1 MSGDDVN
8 RTPRVVAALLVCA
21 ALLGGGGLFAQ
32 QPAPAPDYARDV
44 VPILEANCVR
54 CHSPAQQEGGLLLDT
69 YEDLVKGGDSGEAFT
84 PGNADASRL
93 VAMIEGRAKKKMP
106 PKSDLRPD
114 EIATL
119 RAWIDGGAPY
129 SEIPIPSLDDRVPAT
144 AQQAGLLPQV
154 TALAFRPDGAELAIG
169 GYREVRRSLT
179 AGGAQGK
186 AFSGLHDV
194 VRAVRYSPDGTWMA
208 AAGGVPGSFG
218 EIGIFDTASGV
229 LRRTLLGHRD
239 YVYQL
244 AISGD
249 GKRLASCSYD
259 KSIRVWDVE
268 TGRVLSALREHT
280 DAVFAVAF
288 SPDDTWIASGAG
300 DRSVKIWDAQK
311 GVRLYT
317 LTDATEAVTSLQFR
331 PRGPLL
337 LTAGGSD
344 KTIRTWALDAAGGKQ
359 VKSVIAHTMPVLAI
373 RYSPDGKL
381 LASGAADRTVKIW
394 NADTWAEVRTLERQS
409 DWPQALEW
417 TPDGGRLAVGRYDG
431 TVSIYEAST
440 GKRVE
445 DPIRPATP
453 HARGAAR
460 SPEVTRPV
468 RTRVASAQCGS
479 RVTRDCVSEVLCVV
493 GAPR

>member
-1 MSGDDVN
+1 M
-8 RTPRVVAALLVCA
+8 VCA
-21 ALLGGGGLFAQ
+21 AVISAGAPSAQ
-32 QPAPAPDYARDV
+32 QPAPVPDYARDV

-69 YEDLVKGGDSGEAFT
+69 YDDLVKGGDSGQAFT
-84 PGNADASRL
+84 AGNAASSRL

-129 SEIPIPSLDDRVPAT
+129 SEIPIPSLDDKVPAT
-144 AQQAGLLPQV
+144 AQQGGLLPQV
-154 TALAFRPDGAELAIG
+154 TALAFRPHGAELAIG

-179 AGGAQGK
+179 AGGSPQK
-186 AFSGLHDV
+186 AFSGLHDL

-218 EIGIFDTASGV
+218 EIGIFDAASGV

-244 AISGD
+244 AISAD
-249 GKRLASCSYD
+249 GRRLASCGYD

-268 TGRVLSALREHT
+268 AGRVVSVLREHT

-288 SPDDTWIASGAG
+288 SPDDKWIASGAG

-317 LTDATEAVTSLQFR
+317 LTDATLTDATEAVTSLQFR
-331 PRGPLL
+331 PGAALL
-337 LTAGGSD
+337 LTAAGSD
-344 KTIRTWALDAAGGKQ
+344 KTIRTSALDGTGGKQ
-359 VKSVIAHTMPVLAI
+359 VKSVIAHTTPVLAV

-381 LASGAADRTVKIW
+381 LASAGADRTVKIW
-394 NADTWAEVRTLERQS
+394 NADTWVEVRTLERQS

-417 TPDGGRLAVGRYDG
+417 TPDGSRLAVGRYDG
-431 TVSIYEAST
+431 TVSIYESAT
-440 GKRVE
+440 GKRVA
-445 DPIRPATP
+445 DPIRPAVP
-453 HARGAAR
+453 QRGPARMAL
-460 SPEVTRPV
+460 
-468 RTRVASAQCGS
+468 Q
-479 RVTRDCVSEVLCVV
+479 
-493 GAPR
+493 

>member
-1 MSGDDVN
+1 MSGDGVN
-8 RTPRVVAALLVCA
+8 RTPVALAILIVSA
-21 ALLGGGGLFAQ
+21 AVLASGGVLAG
-32 QPAPAPDYARDV
+32 QPAPVPDYARDV

-69 YEDLVKGGDSGEAFT
+69 YEDLMKGGDSGEAFT
-84 PGNADASRL
+84 PGNAAASRL

-114 EIATL
+114 EISTL
-119 RAWIDGGAPY
+119 RAWIDVGAPF

-144 AQQAGLLPQV
+144 TQQGGLLPQV

-179 AGGAQGK
+179 AGGAAGK
-186 AFSGLHDV
+186 PFSGLHDL
-194 VRAVRYSPDGTWMA
+194 VRAVRYSPDGTWIA
-208 AAGGVPGSFG
+208 AGGGVPGSFG
-218 EIGIFDTASGV
+218 EIAIFDAASGV

-244 AISGD
+244 AISAD
-249 GKRLASCSYD
+249 GKRLASCGYD

-268 TGRVLSALREHT
+268 TGRVLSVLREHT

-288 SPDDTWIASGAG
+288 SPDDKWIASGAG
-300 DRSVKIWDAQK
+300 DRSVKIWDAEK

-331 PRGPLL
+331 PGGPLL
-337 LTAGGSD
+337 LSAGGAD
-344 KTIRTWALDAAGGKQ
+344 KTIRTWALEAAGGKQ
-359 VKSVIAHTMPVLAI
+359 VKSVIAHTSPVLAV
-373 RYSPDGKL
+373 RYAPDGKL
-381 LASGAADRTVKIW
+381 LASAAADRRVKIW
-394 NADTWAEVRTLERQS
+394 NADTWAEVRTLERQN

-431 TVSIYEAST
+431 TVSIYDTAT
-440 GKRVE
+440 GKRVG
-445 DPIRPATP
+445 DAIRPAATP
-453 HARGAAR
+453 ADASPTAR
-460 SPEVTRPV
+460 
-468 RTRVASAQCGS
+468 Q
-479 RVTRDCVSEVLCVV
+479 
-493 GAPR
+493 

>member
-1 MSGDDVN
+1 MSGGSVN
-8 RTPRVVAALLVCA
+8 QRCGGGAQGPGRTLQALAALMLCA
-21 ALLGGGGLFAQ
+21 AVITAGAPAAQ
-32 QPAPAPDYARDV
+32 QPAPVPDYARDV

-69 YEDLVKGGDSGEAFT
+69 YDDLVKGGDSGQAFT
-84 PGNADASRL
+84 AGNAASSRL

-119 RAWIDGGAPY
+119 RAWIEGGAPY
-129 SEIPIPSLDDRVPAT
+129 SEIPIPSLDDKVPAT
-144 AQQAGLLPQV
+144 AQQGGLLPQV
-154 TALAFRPDGAELAIG
+154 TALAFRPPGAELAIG

-179 AGGAQGK
+179 AGGPPQK
-186 AFSGLHDV
+186 AFSGLHDL

-218 EIGIFDTASGV
+218 EIGIFDAASGV

-244 AISGD
+244 AISAD
-249 GKRLASCSYD
+249 GRRLASCGYD

-268 TGRVLSALREHT
+268 AGRVVSVLREHT

-288 SPDDTWIASGAG
+288 SPDDKWIASGAG

-331 PRGPLL
+331 PGAALL
-337 LTAGGSD
+337 LTAAGSD
-344 KTIRTWALDAAGGKQ
+344 KTIRTWALDGAGGKQ
-359 VKSVIAHTMPVLAI
+359 VKSVIAHTTPVLAV

-381 LASGAADRTVKIW
+381 LASAGADRTVKIW
-394 NADTWAEVRTLERQS
+394 NADTWVEVRTLERQS

-417 TPDGGRLAVGRYDG
+417 TPDGSRLAVGRYDG
-431 TVSIYEAST
+431 TVSIYESAT
-440 GKRVE
+440 GKRVA
-445 DPIRPATP
+445 DPIRPAVP
-453 HARGAAR
+453 QRGPARMAL
-460 SPEVTRPV
+460 
-468 RTRVASAQCGS
+468 Q
-479 RVTRDCVSEVLCVV
+479 
-493 GAPR
+493 